1 MICGTVGAYANH
13 LQFIDQVLG
22 KAPGAKTYAAM
33 NILLLAERVVAL
45 ADTHVN
51 DNPDAEQLA
60 EITLA
65 AAAEMR
71 RLNMEPKAALLSR
84 SNFSSGR
91 SQSGAQ
97 IEQALA
103 LIRDRKSVVYGKSV
117 SVSVDHGVG
126 GVLKKKTTLNRI
138 IY

>member
-1 MICGTVGAYANH
+1 MCRQGISKEMARVEMRRRLTLIGAMMVHLGDADGMICGTVGAYANH

-71 RLNMEPKAALLSR
+71 RLNMEPQAALLSR
-84 SNFSSGR
+84 SNFGSG
-91 SQSGAQ
+91 SPQSGAK
-97 IEQALA
+97 
-103 LIRDRKSVVYGKSV
+103 DRKS
-117 SVSVDHGVG
+117 
-126 GVLKKKTTLNRI
+126 N
-138 IY
+138 